1 MQFDTHFESGIGV
14 GIHGEMKKGDVTIV
28 KVGSSLKRILLR
40 RRRDFGES
48 IPQRPLPD
56 PNRRADGFAPVT
68 YFLKSSLGN
77 HHQVIYGH
85 HKAEL
90 KAYFESL
97 VCVRSR
103 ADQPINARIS

>member
-1 MQFDTHFESGIGV
+1 
-14 GIHGEMKKGDVTIV
+14 MKKGDVTIV
-28 KVGSSLKRILLR
+28 KVGSSLNEFYCEEGTILENQYRKDRCRTQIVVAL
-40 RRRDFGES
+40 
-48 IPQRPLPD
+48 
-56 PNRRADGFAPVT
+56 NAPVT

-97 VCVRSR
+97 GLRE
-103 ADQPINARIS
+103 IEG